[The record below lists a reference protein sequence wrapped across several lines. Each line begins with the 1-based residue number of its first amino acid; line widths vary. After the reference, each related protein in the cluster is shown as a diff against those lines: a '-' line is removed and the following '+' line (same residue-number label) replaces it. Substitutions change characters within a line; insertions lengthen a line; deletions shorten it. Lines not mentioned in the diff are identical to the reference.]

1 MSGTLY
7 RGLTMAHKPGGE
19 WAGGGAGGRVYT
31 RLDHMHI
38 LVTND
43 DGIESPGLF
52 ALKQALDPF
61 GDVSVIA
68 PDSNRSA
75 TARSITIRRPLEV
88 DEVTLPDG
96 SVGYATDGTPV
107 DCVRFAVLGL
117 LGSIPDVVV
126 SGINHG
132 LNLGDDVTYSGT
144 VAAALEGVLLGWPA
158 IAVSAQSINREHW
171 DTGDGVYDFRAVAAF
186 AASLVPIVMHA
197 EFPPKMLL
205 NVNGPGLAPPD
216 VLGARVTRLG
226 RRIYN
231 DQLELLDGGE
241 GTRKRYRIYGDSPTH
256 HPEEGT
262 DFAAIEEGYL
272 SITPLHFDLTDIGG
286 MEHLERLA
294 LDELLVE
301 QRAVHTQE

>member
-1 MSGTLY
+1 
-7 RGLTMAHKPGGE
+7 
-19 WAGGGAGGRVYT
+19 
-31 RLDHMHI
+31 MHI

-43 DGIESPGLF
+43 DGIESPGLL
-52 ALKQALDPF
+52 ALKEALDPL

-75 TARSITIRRPLEV
+75 TARSITIRRPLTVTEV
-88 DEVTLPDG
+88 QIGDG

-117 LGSIPDVVV
+117 LGGAPPDIIV

-158 IAVSAQSINREHW
+158 IAVSQQATNREHW
-171 DTGDGVYDFRAVAAF
+171 DTGQATYDFRAAAAF
-186 AASLVPIVMHA
+186 VAGLVPIAVR
-197 EFPPKMLL
+197 EQFPRHVLL
-205 NVNGPGLAPPD
+205 NVNAPGVDGHA
-216 VLGARVTRLG
+216 VEGARVTRLG

-231 DQLELLDGGE
+231 DRLELVEEEAG
-241 GTRKRYRIYGDSPTH
+241 RRRYLIYGDSPSH

-262 DFAAIEEGYL
+262 DFAAIEAREI
-272 SITPLHFDLTDIGG
+272 SVTPLHFDLTDMAG
-286 MEHLERLA
+286 MEVLERLT
-294 LDELLVE
+294 LQDLLGE
-301 QRAVHTQE
+301 PPA

>member
-1 MSGTLY
+1 
-7 RGLTMAHKPGGE
+7 
-19 WAGGGAGGRVYT
+19 
-31 RLDHMHI
+31 MHI

-88 DEVTLPDG
+88 DEVKLPDG
-96 SVGYATDGTPV
+96 STGYATDGTPV

-117 LGSIPDVVV
+117 LGRIPDVIV

-158 IAVSAQSINREHW
+158 IAVSQQSMNREHW
-171 DTGDGVYDFRAVAAF
+171 DSDQAAYDFRAVATF
-186 AASLVPIVMHA
+186 AASLVPIVMHP
-197 EFPPKMLL
+197 EFPRQMLL
-205 NVNGPGLAPPD
+205 NVNGPGLAPMD
-216 VLGARVTRLG
+216 VRGARVTRLG

-231 DQLELLDGGE
+231 DQLELLEGGE
-241 GTRKRYRIYGDSPTH
+241 GSRKRYRIYGDSPSH
-256 HPEEGT
+256 HPEAGT
-262 DFAAIEEGYL
+262 DFAAVEDGQI

-286 MEHLERLA
+286 MEHLELLA
-294 LDELLVE
+294 LDELLTE
-301 QRAVHTQE
+301 QRAIQQAE

>member
-1 MSGTLY
+1 
-7 RGLTMAHKPGGE
+7 
-19 WAGGGAGGRVYT
+19 
-31 RLDHMHI
+31 MHI

-43 DGIESPGLF
+43 DGIDSPGLF
-52 ALKQALDPF
+52 ALKTALDPL

-88 DEVTLPDG
+88 REVRLPDG

-117 LGSIPDVVV
+117 LGGGAPDVIV

-158 IAVSAQSINREHW
+158 IAVSQQAVNGEPWHSGKA
-171 DTGDGVYDFRAVAAF
+171 TYDFTAVSSFVAG
-186 AASLVPIVMHA
+186 LVPVA
-197 EFPPKMLL
+197 VRERFPRHVLL
-205 NVNGPGLAPPD
+205 NVNAPGIEGRG
-216 VLGARVTRLG
+216 VERARVTRLG

-231 DQLELLDGGE
+231 DRLELIDEEGGDG
-241 GTRKRYRIYGDSPTH
+241 RRRYLIYGDNPSH

-262 DFAAIEEGYL
+262 DFAAIEAGEI
-272 SITPLHFDLTDIGG
+272 SVTPLHFDLTDIGG
-286 MEHLERLA
+286 MEQLERIA
-294 LDELLVE
+294 LDELL
-301 QRAVHTQE
+301 AGPASPGAA